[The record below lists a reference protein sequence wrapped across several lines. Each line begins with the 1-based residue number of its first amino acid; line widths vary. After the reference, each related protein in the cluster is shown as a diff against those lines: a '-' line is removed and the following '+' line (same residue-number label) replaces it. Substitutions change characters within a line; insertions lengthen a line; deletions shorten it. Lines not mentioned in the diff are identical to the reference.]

1 MQRLLLLQSA
11 GSRALRLR
19 ELKPGG
25 SIVVVYRLSCLATC
39 GVFLDQGSDLCPLHW
54 QANSHPL
61 YHHGSPYSYSYTLS
75 LMRATW
81 SVYEDMGFEIQ
92 KAGFLS

>member
-1 MQRLLLLQSA
+1 MQCFSLAECRVS
-11 GSRALRLR
+11 ALRLR

-39 GVFLDQGSDLCPLHW
+39 GVFLDPGVQDRVPTLAGGILIHSTT
-54 QANSHPL
+54 
-61 YHHGSPYSYSYTLS
+61 HGSPYSYSYTAS
-75 LMRATW
+75 LVKQRE
-81 SVYEDMGFEIQ
+81 SVYEDMGFGIQ